1 MNLILITLILLIL
14 LLIIILLKKNNK
26 TVPTITKINGYNF
39 LFLPLKCKTFRVEC
53 KIFGGNYLEE
63 KNNSGISHL
72 LEHMITNSWEKCY
85 KNYCSIYLE
94 KYGTISNAYTD
105 KMCTGYWIQGLDKF
119 KKIILIYILSI
130 ILKPHLNEKTMIDE
144 IEAVKN
150 ELYKYIN
157 NSDYELINIATKTL
171 YKKDGL
177 RYLNDY
183 NTQLKN
189 LENIT
194 LKSLIDYSNKI
205 ISMNNL
211 LFIIS
216 GSFEKNNVIFLIKN
230 ILQNIHP
237 INNNNPEKLLSQNQ
251 LYLNYNITKKIVFV
265 ENIKSNN
272 SNIKFYFPINIY
284 TGDKDIILFKLIKNI
299 LAGDLNSLL
308 LKQLRLIDNLIYGLD
323 LNYTI
328 DFCGTLIKIEIS
340 TLNKNVKPV
349 IIKTLDILNKYSKNN
364 ISNNILQHFKL
375 KYTYYLNT
383 QCFNNPKII
392 SDFYINQYFYQLN
405 SNKKSIYTLN
415 EEMKIIN
422 KTTTNDIRY
431 LINKLFN
438 TENLNI
444 FYMSNKKINLN
455 INDF

>member
-1 MNLILITLILLIL
+1 
-14 LLIIILLKKNNK
+14 
-26 TVPTITKINGYNF
+26 
-39 LFLPLKCKTFRVEC
+39 
-53 KIFGGNYLEE
+53 
-63 KNNSGISHL
+63 
-72 LEHMITNSWEKCY
+72 
-85 KNYCSIYLE
+85 
-94 KYGTISNAYTD
+94 
-105 KMCTGYWIQGLDKF
+105 MCTGYWIQGLDKF
-119 KKIILIYILSI
+119 KKIILTYILSI
-130 ILKPHLNEKTMIDE
+130 ILEPHLNEKTMIDE

-150 ELYKYIN
+150 ELYNYIN
-157 NSDYELINIATKTL
+157 NSDYELVNIATKTI

-177 RYLNDY
+177 RYLNDM
-183 NTQLKN
+183 NLQLKN

-216 GSFEKNNVIFLIKN
+216 GSFEKNNIVFLIKN

-237 INNNNPEKLLSQNQ
+237 INNNNPEKLLLQNQ
-251 LYLNYNITKKIVFV
+251 FYLNYNITKQIVFV

-308 LKQLRLIDNLIYGLD
+308 LKQLRLIDNLIYGLN

-340 TLNKNVKPV
+340 TLHKNVQSV
-349 IIKTLDILNKYSKNN
+349 IIKTLDILKKYSKIN

-383 QCFNNPKII
+383 QCLNNPKVI

-405 SNKKSIYTLN
+405 SNKQSIYTID
-415 EEMKIIN
+415 EEIKIIN

-455 INDF
+455 IKDF